1 MFSRYTEVM
10 FKVMLALLL
19 LKQSIVSHPISING
33 EECQCPAENNADG
46 IHKNMPCGEG
56 KFRDP
61 LEILGVRFPELRTK
75 HLCKADVFM
84 YADKITNVNFPPE
97 AIKLCGC
104 VCDGY
109 QDTMVIDIG
118 VKVKVINANCDYTGA
133 TIIEEHSANE
143 THPAKCPDLSTAC
156 VCTYNVRCNQ
166 RTRPITYTLT
176 PNERGYLKVEVAD
189 CGNSNVT

>member
-1 MFSRYTEVM
+1 M
-10 FKVMLALLL
+10 FKVMLALLM
-19 LKQSIVSHPISING
+19 LKQSIVSHPISFNG
-33 EECQCPAENNADG
+33 SEECQCPVANNADG
-46 IHKNMPCGEG
+46 IHKNTPRGEG

-61 LEILGVRFPELRTK
+61 LEILGVKFPELRTK

-84 YADKITNVNFPPE
+84 YADKITNVNFPPD
-97 AIKLCGC
+97 AIKLCEC

-109 QDTMVIDIG
+109 QDTMVIDVG
-118 VKVKVINANCDYTGA
+118 VKVKVINSNCDYTGA
-133 TIIEEHSANE
+133 TIIGEYSAND

-176 PNERGYLKVEVAD
+176 PNEKGYLKVEVAD